1 MYEYIGRKRKEII
14 MTTYI
19 QADQFFYP
27 HGIRKGGYLEIVDGK
42 FGKHVDQLPEGATVL
57 DYTGYSIAPGLI
69 DTKMNS
75 NLTTDEINNLVMDF
89 PISRIGTPD
98 DVADLVLYLEHASY
112 VTGQVIQVNGGWNI

>member
-1 MYEYIGRKRKEII
+1 